1 MAYIGKQPGTG
12 VRNRLLYTATSG
24 QTTFTTSDS
33 SQALSYSDGLYV
45 DVYLNG
51 VLLDPANDYTAT
63 SGTSIVLGAG
73 ASAGDVLE
81 VGVYDVFSVFDGT
94 VNGDL
99 TVTEDLTI
107 SDKIIHS
114 GDTNTAIRF
123 AAADTVTVETGGS
136 EAFRIDSSQNV
147 GIGTTPASGV
157 RLDIRNNSTTNIA
170 DLRNSNSAGFG
181 LYVAGGTGTS
191 YYALRAADK
200 DNAALFTVR
209 GDGATLVGKTTD
221 AIGTAGHTLK
231 ADGFAS
237 HTRDGDYP
245 LGVNRLSDDG
255 DLMKFFRDGSEVA
268 AINVASSDNISFGAT
283 AASGSGLF
291 YFSGSGGIP
300 IILPAKANSAVD
312 NEVDLGRSSQ
322 RFQDIFASNGT
333 IQTSDQNEKQ
343 DIASL
348 TSAEIT
354 AAKAISK
361 LFKTF
366 KWKDRVASKGDS
378 ARTHAGVIAQE
389 VQSAMSDA
397 GLDVTKYAFWCSDTF
412 WEKDVEVPAVEAD
425 EENGIKARD
434 AFTRTDVYETEE
446 EAPEGSTKVTR
457 LSIRYPE
464 LLAFVGAATE
474 QRLADIETRL
484 AALEAG

>member
-1 MAYIGKQPGTG
+1 MGYTGKKPTN
-12 VRNRLLYTATSG
+12 V
-24 QTTFTTSDS
+24 
-33 SQALSYSDGLYV
+33 V
-45 DVYLNG
+45 DVSETQSL
-51 VLLDPANDYTAT
+51 
-63 SGTSIVLGAG
+63 
-73 ASAGDVLE
+73 
-81 VGVYDVFSVFDGT
+81 T
-94 VNGDL
+94 VDGDL
-99 TVTEDLTI
+99 TV
-107 SDKIIHS
+107 
-114 GDTNTAIRF
+114 DTNTLKVDSANNRVGVGTASPAHELVIQTASADPTFRIHADTDSSPVPALELMRGANDTF
-123 AAADTVTVETGGS
+123 GADIYTDYRLSVNAGDLKIEKAASGTTTTPMTIDATGRLLVAKTAADSGVAGFEARNTGETF
-136 EAFRIDSSQNV
+136 A
-147 GIGTTPASGV
+147 TASG
-157 RLDIRNNSTTNIA
+157 TA
-170 DLRNSNSAGFG
+170 PF
-181 LYVAGGTGTS
+181 
-191 YYALRAADK
+191 YA
-200 DNAALFTVR
+200 
-209 GDGATLVGKTTD
+209 
-221 AIGTAGHTLK
+221 H
-231 ADGFAS
+231 
-237 HTRDGDYP
+237 
-245 LGVNRLSDDG
+245 RLSDDG
-255 DLMKFFRDGSEVA
+255 DIAIFQAAGTTVA
-268 AINVASSDNISFGAT
+268 KITVSSSDNIAFGAT

-312 NEVDLGRSSQ
+312 NEVDLGRSAQ

-425 EENGIKARD
+425 EENGTKARD

-446 EAPEGSTKVTR
+446 EAPEGATERTR
-457 LSIRYPE
+457 LGIRYPE
-464 LLAFVGAATE
+464 LLAFIGAATE
-474 QRLADIETRL
+474 QRLTDIETRL
-484 AALEAG
+484 TTLEG